1 MQTHKATSG
10 IVRKL
15 WPNERDA
22 FLDHLLRLDPASRR
36 DRFGLTVSD
45 DFLRN
50 YALKSFGLGGFV
62 FGYVEEGKVRG
73 AAELRGLDDL
83 ASDTAEAAFSVEKE
97 WRRKGIG
104 AALFRN
110 LIISARN
117 HGHGRLLMTCLRSNE
132 AMKALARKFSAEV
145 AIDIDCANGLLD
157 AGQPTPIT
165 IFDEAVDDMKGFAM
179 LSLDLQRRLWPRAL
193 LPTSLLPGVFQRSGR
208 ARARPDATNGLR
220 KPSGRG

>member
-1 MQTHKATSG
+1 MQTNTTAG

-45 DFLRN
+45 EFLRN
-50 YALKSFGLGGFV
+50 YAETSFGLGGFV
-62 FGYVEEGKVRG
+62 FGYVEDGQVRG

-83 ASDTAEAAFSVEKE
+83 ASDTAEAAFSVERD
-97 WRRKGIG
+97 WQRKGIG
-104 AALFRN
+104 ASLFRN

-157 AGQPTPIT
+157 AGQPTPLT

-179 LSLDLQRRLWPRAL
+179 LSLDLQRRLWPRSLVPTAVLPAL
-193 LPTSLLPGVFQRSGR
+193 FQRGGR
-208 ARARPDATNGLR
+208 ERR
-220 KPSGRG
+220 KPN